1 MKTLSVLYQVQILL
15 MYSLMML
22 IVLVEVNAALADRC
36 HFQFLVKLAKI
47 EEVTFD
53 NLQSFQLM
61 QLEQLMAT
69 C

>member
-1 MKTLSVLYQVQILL
+1 MKTLSVLYQVQIL

-22 IVLVEVNAALADRC
+22 IVLVEVNAALADRF
-36 HFQFLVKLAKI
+36 HLQFLVKLAKI
-47 EEVTFD
+47 EEVAFD
-53 NLQSFQLM
+53 NLQSSQLM